1 MSRILSILTCA
12 ALCLVL
18 AGCGDLASGAGGD
31 QATRRE
37 GGTGKAAT
45 KVPPPTPTPEP
56 TREPL
61 AVTDLLGDDGRF
73 TVLLL
78 GSDLRKGIVGE
89 RTDAIIVATIDPG
102 SGKVAMVSLPRD
114 TVNVPIAPGEAY
126 AERIN
131 TLYFDLQQSTGKRK
145 AALEEMRAALAYSFG
160 TEIDHVA
167 LVDFDGLVK
176 LIDSIGGIDV
186 TLDEPISDPTM
197 HLGDKGL
204 KLKAGLQHLDG
215 KEALAYARSRHTSSD
230 YDRSRRQQQVIA
242 AAAEKVRSQ
251 GLGALPA
258 LVELVRKKTL
268 TDIPM
273 LAAPAL
279 LELGVQGGPLDR
291 PLGGPGTGAV
301 GSPHSRRLHHHAQG
315 HRGPEALRP
324 HLRRGRIAHARAT
337 RSHGSAGW
345 PPRPREPR
353 PVSRRACRRS
363 RRRGWCGRSDDAPRR
378 SRLRGSRDP

>member
-1 MSRILSILTCA
+1 MSRSTLTLICA

-18 AGCGDLASGAGGD
+18 AGCGDLAAGSAGEKAPSGAGK
-31 QATRRE
+31 
-37 GGTGKAAT
+37 GKTSERARPTAR
-45 KVPPPTPTPEP
+45 PTPTPEP
-56 TREPL
+56 TRAPL
-61 AVTDLLGDDGRF
+61 AVADLVGDDGRF

-78 GSDLRKGIVGE
+78 GSDLRDGIVGE

-131 TLYFDLQQSTGKRK
+131 SLYFDLQQSTGKRK
-145 AALEEMRAALAYSFG
+145 AALAELRGALAYAFG

-186 TLDEPISDPTM
+186 TLEAPVIDPTM
-197 HLGDKGL
+197 HLGEKGL
-204 KLKAGLQHLDG
+204 KLKAGLQHLSG
-215 KEALAYARSRHTSSD
+215 KEALAFTRTRHTSSD

-258 LVELVRKKTL
+258 IVELVRKKTL

-273 LAAPAL
+273 LAAPAV
-279 LELGVQGGPLDR
+279 LELAAKADLSNLRSVVLEPVR
-291 PLGGPGTGAV
+291 WARIVPGTYV
-301 GSPHSRRLHHHAQG
+301 ISPKVLEIQK
-315 HRGPEALRP
+315 LFD
-324 HLRRGRIAHARAT
+324 RIFDEET
-337 RSHGSAGW
+337 
-345 PPRPREPR
+345 
-353 PVSRRACRRS
+353 
-363 RRRGWCGRSDDAPRR
+363 
-378 SRLRGSRDP
+378 

>member
-1 MSRILSILTCA
+1 MSRIVSILTCA
-12 ALCLVL
+12 ALCLLL

-45 KVPPPTPTPEP
+45 KAARPAPPPTPTPEP

-61 AVTDLLGDDGRF
+61 TVADLLGDDGRF

-145 AALEEMRAALAYSFG
+145 TALEEMRAALAYSFG

-186 TLDEPISDPTM
+186 TLDEPINDPTM
-197 HLGDKGL
+197 HLGEKGL
-204 KLKAGLQHLDG
+204 KLKAGLQRLDG

-242 AAAEKVRSQ
+242 AAAEKVRSL

-268 TDIPM
+268 SDIPM

-279 LELGVQGGPLDR
+279 LELGSKADLSTVRSVVLEPERWARLIPGGYTIMPRVIEVQKLFDR
-291 PLGGPGTGAV
+291 IFD
-301 GSPHSRRLHHHAQG
+301 
-315 HRGPEALRP
+315 EA
-324 HLRRGRIAHARAT
+324 G
-337 RSHGSAGW
+337 
-345 PPRPREPR
+345 
-353 PVSRRACRRS
+353 
-363 RRRGWCGRSDDAPRR
+363 
-378 SRLRGSRDP
+378 

>member
-1 MSRILSILTCA
+1 MTRATLGLLCA
-12 ALCLVL
+12 AMLII
-18 AGCGDLASGAGGD
+18 ATGCSGMVSGAD
-31 QATRRE
+31 PTTAPRERKARATPR
-37 GGTGKAAT
+37 
-45 KVPPPTPTPEP
+45 PTPTPAP
-56 TREPL
+56 TKPPL
-61 AVTDLLGDDGRF
+61 RVADLVGKDGRL

-78 GSDLRKGIVGE
+78 GSDRRKNIAGE

-131 TLYFDLQQSTGKRK
+131 SLYFDLQQSTGKRK
-145 AALEEMRAALAYSFG
+145 AALEELRGALAYAFG

-186 TLDEPISDPTM
+186 TLEAPVIDPTM
-197 HLGDKGL
+197 HLGEKGL
-204 KLKAGLQHLDG
+204 KLKAGPQNLSG

-251 GLGALPA
+251 GLAALPA

-273 LAAPAL
+273 LAAPAV
-279 LELGVQGGPLDR
+279 LELAAKADLSTLRSVVLEPIR
-291 PLGGPGTGAV
+291 WARIVPGTYV
-301 GSPHSRRLHHHAQG
+301 ISPKVLEIQK
-315 HRGPEALRP
+315 LFD
-324 HLRRGRIAHARAT
+324 RIFDEET
-337 RSHGSAGW
+337 
-345 PPRPREPR
+345 
-353 PVSRRACRRS
+353 
-363 RRRGWCGRSDDAPRR
+363 
-378 SRLRGSRDP
+378 